1 MAAIFHHDS
10 FRIFE
15 DYYNIII
22 IILLLLLFLG
32 IINSIVTVS
41 VVLLVFMQINE

>member
-1 MAAIFHHDS
+1 MTAIFQHDS

-22 IILLLLLFLG
+22 ILLSLLLLG